1 MWLIVM
7 ASKRKVVESV
17 PNYSEGT
24 DSKVVEAIVDEIR
37 KTPKTRIVDVQY
49 DSDYNRA
56 VITFVGEPEAVLQ
69 ANIAASKKALEL
81 IDMNK
86 HKGQHPRIGA
96 TDVVPFVPAQNV
108 TMEECDALAK
118 RYAKAMAELGV
129 PVYLYEE
136 SATRPERK
144 NIDNIR
150 VGDYEGLK
158 ETIKTNP
165 DHKPDFGPSEFHPT
179 GGATITGARMPL
191 VCLNI
196 NLGTTDVKIAKRVA
210 RRIHL
215 ASGGLVNIKA
225 MGTAIE
231 GKDYVQVG
239 ISNVNYKKTPLYRQ
253 LELARIEAARYG
265 VPIVGTELVGPIPL
279 EAALNSLE
287 YYLQLVNP
295 KHLTE
300 ENLIEHY
307 FDFE

>member
-1 MWLIVM
+1 M
-7 ASKRKVVESV
+7 SKKRKIVESV

-24 DSKVVEAIVDEIR
+24 DGKVVEAIVDEIR
-37 KTPKTRIVDVQY
+37 NTPKTRIVDIQY

-81 IDMNK
+81 IDMTK

-96 TDVVPFVPAQNV
+96 TDVVPFVPAQNM
-108 TMEECDALAK
+108 TMEECTDLAK
-118 RYAKAMAELGV
+118 RYAEAMAKEGI
-129 PVYLYEE
+129 PIYLYEE
-136 SATRPERK
+136 SATKPERK

-150 VGDYEGLK
+150 VGDYEGLRK
-158 ETIKTNP
+158 TIETNP
-165 DHKPDFGPSEFHPT
+165 DHKPDFGPSKFHPK
-179 GGATITGARMPL
+179 GGATVTGARMPL

-196 NLGTTDVKIAKRVA
+196 NLGTSDVKIAKRVA

-225 MGTAIE
+225 MGTEIDGE
-231 GKDYVQVG
+231 DFVQVG
-239 ISNVNYKKTPLYRQ
+239 ISNVNYKKTPMYRQ

-265 VPIVGTELVGPIPL
+265 VPIIGTELVGPIPL
-279 EAALNSLE
+279 ESALNSLE

-295 KHLTE
+295 KKLTE

-307 FDFE
+307 FDF

>member
-1 MWLIVM
+1 MNN
-7 ASKRKVVESV
+7 KRKIVESV

-24 DSKVVEAIVDEIR
+24 DGKVVEAIVDEIR
-37 KTPKTRIVDVQY
+37 KTPKTNIVDIQY

-81 IDMNK
+81 IDMTK

-96 TDVVPFVPAQNV
+96 TDVVPFVPAQNMS
-108 TMEECDALAK
+108 MEECDALAK
-118 RYAKAMAELGV
+118 RYAEAMAEVGV
-129 PVYLYEE
+129 PIYLYED
-136 SATRPERK
+136 SATRPDRK

-150 VGDYEGLK
+150 VGDYEGLR

-165 DHKPDFGPSEFHPT
+165 KHKPDFGPAKFHPK
-179 GGATITGARMPL
+179 GGATVTGARMPL

-196 NLGTTDVKIAKRVA
+196 NLGTTNVKTAKRVA
-210 RRIHL
+210 RRVHL

-239 ISNVNYKKTPLYRQ
+239 ISNINYKKTPMYRQ
-253 LELARIEAARYG
+253 LELVKIEAARYG
-265 VPIVGTELVGPIPL
+265 VQVVGTELVGPIPL
-279 EAALNSLE
+279 ESVLNSLE
-287 YYLQLVNP
+287 YYLQLTNP

-300 ENLIEHY
+300 ENLVEHY
-307 FDFE
+307 FDF

>member
-1 MWLIVM
+1 M
-7 ASKRKVVESV
+7 AEKRKIVESV
-17 PNYSEGT
+17 PNFSEGT
-24 DSKVVEAIVDEIR
+24 DDEKVEAIVDEIR
-37 KTPKTRIVDVQY
+37 KTPKTRIVDIQY

-96 TDVVPFVPAQNV
+96 VDVVPFVPAKNI

-118 RYAKAMAELGV
+118 RYAKTMAEEENL

-136 SATRPERK
+136 SAIKPARK
-144 NIDNIR
+144 DIDNIR
-150 VGDYEGLK
+150 VGEYEGLK

-165 DHKPDFGPSEFHPT
+165 DHKPDYGPSEFHPT

-196 NLGTTDVKIAKRVA
+196 NLGTTNVKTAKRVA

-215 ASGGLVNIKA
+215 RSGGLVNVKA
-225 MGTAIE
+225 MGTELE
-231 GKDYVQVG
+231 GRECVQVG
-239 ISNVNYKKTPLYRQ
+239 ISNVNFKKTPLYRQ
-253 LELARIEAARYG
+253 LELVRIEAARYG
-265 VPIVGTELVGPIPL
+265 VPVIGTELVGPIPL

-287 YYLQLVNP
+287 YYLQLENP
-295 KHLTE
+295 KHLE
-300 ENLIEHY
+300 EEHLIEHY
-307 FDFE
+307 FDF

>member
-1 MWLIVM
+1 MDK
-7 ASKRKVVESV
+7 KRRIVESV

-24 DSKVVEAIVDEIR
+24 DGKVVEAIVDEIR
-37 KTPKTRIVDVQY
+37 KTPKTNIVDIQY

-81 IDMNK
+81 IDMTK

-108 TMEECDALAK
+108 TIDECNELARK
-118 RYAKAMAELGV
+118 YAKAMAEVGV
-129 PVYLYEE
+129 PIYFYEE
-136 SATRPERK
+136 TATRPERR

-158 ETIKTNP
+158 KTIKTNP
-165 DHKPDFGPSEFHPT
+165 DHKPDVGPSEFHPK
-179 GGATITGARMPL
+179 GGATVTGARMPL

-196 NLGTTDVKIAKRVA
+196 NLGTSNVKIAKSVA

-215 ASGGLVNIKA
+215 STGGLVNIKA

-231 GKDYVQVG
+231 GEDYVQVG
-239 ISNVNYKKTPLYRQ
+239 ISNVNFKKTPMYRQ
-253 LELARIEAARYG
+253 LELVRIEAARYG
-265 VPIVGTELVGPIPL
+265 VPVIGTELVGPIPL

-295 KHLTE
+295 KHLKE
-300 ENLIEHY
+300 ENLIEYY
-307 FDFE
+307 FDF

>member
-1 MWLIVM
+1 MDK
-7 ASKRKVVESV
+7 KRKIVESV

-24 DSKVVEAIVDEIR
+24 DGKIVEAIVDEIR
-37 KTPKTRIVDVQY
+37 KTPKTNIVDIQY

-81 IDMNK
+81 IDMTK

-108 TMEECDALAK
+108 TIEECNELAIK
-118 RYAKAMAELGV
+118 YAKAMAKEGV
-129 PVYLYEE
+129 PIYLYEE
-136 SATRPERK
+136 TAKQPERK
-144 NIDNIR
+144 DIDNIR

-165 DHKPDFGPSEFHPT
+165 DHKPDFGPSEFHKK

-215 ASGGLVNIKA
+215 GSGGLVNIKA
-225 MGTAIE
+225 MGTEIE
-231 GKDYVQVG
+231 GKDFVQIG
-239 ISNVNYKKTPLYRQ
+239 ISNVNYKKTPMYRQ
-253 LELARIEAARYG
+253 LELVRVEAARYG
-265 VPIVGTELVGPIPL
+265 VPVIGTELVGPIPL
-279 EAALNSLE
+279 ESALNSLE

-295 KHLTE
+295 KHLKE
-300 ENLIEHY
+300 ENLIEYY
-307 FDFE
+307 FDF